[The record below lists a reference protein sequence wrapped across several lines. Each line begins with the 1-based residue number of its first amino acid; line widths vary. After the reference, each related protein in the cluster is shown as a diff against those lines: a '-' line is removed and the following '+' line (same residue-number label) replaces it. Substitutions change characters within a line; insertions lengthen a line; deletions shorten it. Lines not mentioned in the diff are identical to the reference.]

1 MIENFDQNE
10 IIFILTVMTTSAV
23 IVGFMAGLFGI
34 GGGLIMVPVLF
45 YVFSLVGIERTFVMH
60 LAVGTSF
67 SIIIPNSIIS
77 TITHMKFKAVDFSI
91 VKTFGT
97 FVAIGVVLGTIFAVS
112 LKTSSLILFFSIM
125 TMLFAIYFLME
136 KEKINPIPRDINL
149 IYRVICGFLS
159 GFLSAPMGIGGG
171 VFNTPIFKMFG
182 YPINIAI
189 GSSAAIG
196 FLIAL
201 IGAVGFAVSGTYFN
215 IVKTFGAFVVIGV
228 VLGTIFAVSLKTSS
242 LVLFFSIITMFFA
255 IYFLTAKEKINPIQ
269 REINLIYRVIF
280 GFLSGFLSAPMGIA
294 GGVINTPILKIF
306 GYQVKVAIGSSA
318 AVGFLIA
325 LIGAI
330 GFAVSGSYLNVNVP
344 LSLGF
349 VNIPAFLIFAPI
361 TMFMAKIGAKTVH
374 KFDKK
379 LIGKLFGVYL
389 FIISCKLFYEYFSF

>member
-1 MIENFDQNE
+1 MLEILDQNQ
-10 IIFILTVMTTSAV
+10 IIFIVSIMVVSAV

-45 YVFSLVGIERTFVMH
+45 YVFSFIGIEQTFVMH
-60 LAVGTSF
+60 LAIGTSF

-91 VKTFGT
+91 VKTFGV
-97 FVAIGVVLGTIFAVS
+97 FVVIGVVFGTIFAVS

-125 TMLFAIYFLME
+125 TLIFAIYFLIE
-136 KEKINPIPRDINL
+136 KEKINPAPGKINL

-201 IGAVGFAVSGTYFN
+201 IGA
-215 IVKTFGAFVVIGV
+215 
-228 VLGTIFAVSLKTSS
+228 
-242 LVLFFSIITMFFA
+242 M
-255 IYFLTAKEKINPIQ
+255 
-269 REINLIYRVIF
+269 
-280 GFLSGFLSAPMGIA
+280 
-294 GGVINTPILKIF
+294 
-306 GYQVKVAIGSSA
+306 
-318 AVGFLIA
+318 
-325 LIGAI
+325 
-330 GFAVSGSYLNVNVP
+330 GFAVSGSYFNINAP

-349 VNIPAFLIFAPI
+349 VNVPAFIIFVQI
-361 TMFMAKIGAKTVH
+361 TTFMAKIGAETVH
-374 KFDKK
+374 KVNKR
-379 LIGKLFGVYL
+379 LIGKLFGIYL
-389 FIISCKLFYEYFSF
+389 FIVACRLFYEYFSF